1 MNLSP
6 SHVESLLSQG
16 ATAETPDFLLP
27 SNYMGQGVAG
37 NFQHIDFLVA
47 EGLAS
52 QSVDSLVCGS
62 FLVAMRTQ
70 HPHHTLGMPTMEMLS
85 HECIYLVRVLD
96 SKAIPET
103 DSSTR
108 SLCIGMMD
116 HRLKTLQQHNPHA
129 LAQLRVP
136 SQMLEHVF
144 SLLEC
149 ELVGTFYKSTS
160 SSQRVHFSGDVG
172 HISPAVSFHLYRPD
186 EQMMELIVNGT
197 LTPMQRIDFG
207 LLRVSE
213 SQTYLNKTLPTYIS
227 MLDIRG
233 KRTAM
238 FGKTRMGKS
247 NVVKLIV
254 QGMLDVTTESRDVGQ
269 LIFDVNGEYANS
281 NPQDGADAI
290 ATAYPDRCTSYFLAN
305 RGSNS
310 LAKLLRFNFYERTAD
325 ALGVMR
331 ELLPQEV
338 VESDHVNNLMTC
350 RLPAFS
356 RNPHDTDMQN
366 NRRLRKVMLF
376 WTLLC
381 ACGFESDEQR
391 LKSLLI
397 DMEVTAPFNPG
408 FSQLL
413 RLAAYQAIRNMP
425 PPGQPNT
432 FMDMVSEFMVIARF
446 SQNYPNDPSLRRE
459 GQYIFDSDEEIMI
472 AFLLTPSGSGPFV
485 LRPCLQYHSPTAD
498 NFVEEILTKLN
509 EGSTVIVDLGS
520 ANEQVIRYFAKS
532 LSIAVF
538 REQERK
544 FVNNHL
550 NNKYIQI
557 YFEEAHMIFPP
568 NSGNII
574 DVYSRFAKEGAKFNI
589 GIVYCTQSPST
600 INRDLLSQTENFFIG
615 HLSSDAEAAQLG
627 TVQFAF
633 KGIGQRIMMHR
644 TPGLLHVLTHSH
656 RYVVPMQANRYNG
669 QSRRVS

>member
-1 MNLSP
+1 MNATHP
-6 SHVESLLSQG
+6 PFESLLAAHADMPIS
-16 ATAETPDFLLP
+16 EFFSPK
-27 SNYMGQGVAG
+27 NYMGQGVAG
-37 NFQHIDFLVA
+37 NFQQIDFLVA
-47 EGLAS
+47 EGFS
-52 QSVDSLVCGS
+52 NQSVDSLVSGS
-62 FLVAMRTQ
+62 FLVAIRTQ
-70 HPHHTLGMPTMEMLS
+70 HPHHKLGIPSLDMLS
-85 HECIYLVRVLD
+85 QACIYLVRVID
-96 SKAIPET
+96 SKAIPEH
-103 DSSTR
+103 DCSTR
-108 SLCIGMMD
+108 SLCIKMMD
-116 HRLKTLQQHNPHA
+116 ERLKLLQQHTPQM
-129 LAQLRVP
+129 LDELQMP
-136 SQMLEHVF
+136 GSMLEHIF

-149 ELVGTFYKSTS
+149 ELVGTFYQNES
-160 SSQRVHFSGDVG
+160 SIKRVHFSGDVG

-186 EQMMELIVNGT
+186 EKIMELIVNGT
-197 LTPMQRIDFG
+197 LTPKQHIDFG
-207 LLRVSE
+207 LLRFSE
-213 SQTYLNKTLPTYIS
+213 SQTYLNNPLPTYIS

-238 FGKTRMGKS
+238 FGKTRMGKP

-254 QGMLDVTTESRDVGQ
+254 QGMLDATTESRDVGQ

-281 NPQDGADAI
+281 NPQDGDDAI
-290 ATAYPDRCTSYFLAN
+290 AAAYPERCISYFLAN

-331 ELLPQEV
+331 ELLPQETV
-338 VESDHVNNLMTC
+338 DSEHVSSLMTC
-350 RLPAFS
+350 RLPTFS
-356 RNPHDTDMQN
+356 RNPHDTEIQN
-366 NRRLRKVMLF
+366 QRRLRKIMLF

-391 LKSLLI
+391 LKSLLL

-459 GQYIFDSDEEIMI
+459 GHYIFDSDEEIMI
-472 AFLLTPSGSGPFV
+472 QFLLTPSGSGPFV

-498 NFVEEILTKLN
+498 NFVEEILKKLN
-509 EGSTVIVDLGS
+509 AGETVIVDLGS